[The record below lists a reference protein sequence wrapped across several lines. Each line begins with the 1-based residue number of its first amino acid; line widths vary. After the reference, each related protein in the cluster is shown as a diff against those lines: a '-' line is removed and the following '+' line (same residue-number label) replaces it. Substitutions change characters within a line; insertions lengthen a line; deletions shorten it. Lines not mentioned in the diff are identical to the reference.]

1 MSNSKAILTA
11 DNEPKRGEK
20 PEKRDTEEDN
30 REEKGELIN
39 NQNGHSKKT
48 TTPDGDIDDPD
59 FPNTAPVAPPIVEK
73 DIYSSQSKTA
83 VTKPIENAENLADTV
98 IIERNGDP
106 EQLATVDLKIV
117 KKNSTTGMP
126 EPTAL
131 LLDVPSVEKTFLAP
145 LNRSQP
151 EGYYFSFFSQ
161 FFTESCNF
169 FLSHRRSYSAYPRLL
184 CWHFRIKCDEFHHR

>member
-98 IIERNGDP
+98 IIERNG
-106 EQLATVDLKIV
+106 
-117 KKNSTTGMP
+117 
-126 EPTAL
+126 
-131 LLDVPSVEKTFLAP
+131 VEVRAVQILSGGGERAFLYRRRRRAAV
-145 LNRSQP
+145 
-151 EGYYFSFFSQ
+151 
-161 FFTESCNF
+161 
-169 FLSHRRSYSAYPRLL
+169 RRSFSAAA
-184 CWHFRIKCDEFHHR
+184 